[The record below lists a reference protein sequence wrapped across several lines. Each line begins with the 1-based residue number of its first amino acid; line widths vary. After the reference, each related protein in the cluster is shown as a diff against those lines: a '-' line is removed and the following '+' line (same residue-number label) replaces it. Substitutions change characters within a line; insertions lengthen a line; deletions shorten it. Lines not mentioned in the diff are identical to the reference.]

1 MWTGREPA
9 RPFPHSPALTG
20 PLLGAA
26 PVLFWALVF
35 ALKEVPLWD
44 GGAQ

>member
-1 MWTGREPA
+1 MDWEGA
-9 RPFPHSPALTG
+9 SPAIPSLPRAHG

-35 ALKEVPLWD
+35 ALKEVSLWG